1 MLYSMYFP
9 ANSRYLSLDLAN
21 VAFAFVERLV
31 LVKRDSLSVFLSS
44 SPTFTN
50 GFVDDDTRRYV
61 VNRLHA
67 FLIAGLENRFKDKY

>member
-50 GFVDDDTRRYV
+50 GFVDDTRRYV

-67 FLIAGLENRFKDKY
+67 FLIAGLENRLKNTN